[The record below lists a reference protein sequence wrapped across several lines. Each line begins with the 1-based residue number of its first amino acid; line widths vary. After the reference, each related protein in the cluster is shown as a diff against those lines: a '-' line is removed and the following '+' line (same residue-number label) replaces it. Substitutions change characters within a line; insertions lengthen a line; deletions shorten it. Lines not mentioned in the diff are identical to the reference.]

1 MAPVKNVKN
10 SGKKAKAPKAKAKK
24 ASKVV
29 VEKVDVPPPVEVDAP
44 PPVEVSDVVVNET
57 SEASYMDEFSEL
69 VKMSDEFLKMAR
81 TFKARLSKLEKVV
94 SKDRKVLEKKSRGKK
109 RRAPN
114 PDAPPSGFAKPG
126 PVSDELRKFLEIGK
140 EELIAR
146 TEVTK
151 AINNYCKEHELQDSG
166 DKRKILPDG
175 PLRKLLKIKK
185 GEELTFFN
193 LQTYLKIH
201 FPNKDGVYPSA

>member
-1 MAPVKNVKN
+1 MAPVKNSKN
-10 SGKKAKAPKAKAKK
+10 SGKKKAKSKK
-24 ASKVV
+24 EKVV
-29 VEKVDVPPPVEVDAP
+29 VEKVVEPVVEPAVEPAVE
-44 PPVEVSDVVVNET
+44 PVAVQDIVVEDETTVSYENEFT
-57 SEASYMDEFSEL
+57 EL
-69 VKMSDEFLKMAR
+69 TKMAEEFLAMAR
-81 TFKARLSKLEKVV
+81 AFKNRLTKLQKDV
-94 SKDRKVLEKKSRGKK
+94 SRDRKALEKKNRGKK
-109 RRAPN
+109 RRAHN

-126 PVSDELRKFLEIGK
+126 PVSDELRKFLELGK

-151 AINNYCKEHELQDSG
+151 AINNYCKKHTLQDDG
-166 DKRKILPDG
+166 DKRKIHPDA

-185 GEELTFFN
+185 GEDLTFFN